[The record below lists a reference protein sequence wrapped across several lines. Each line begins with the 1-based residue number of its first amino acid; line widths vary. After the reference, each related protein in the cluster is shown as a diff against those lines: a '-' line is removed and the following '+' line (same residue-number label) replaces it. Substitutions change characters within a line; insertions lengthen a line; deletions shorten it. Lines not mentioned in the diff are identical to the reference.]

1 MRHAYEQLELDHESR
16 KYVTINTHRGLFTY
30 TRLPY
35 GVSSAP
41 SIFQRVMDSMF
52 QGIPN
57 VLVYLD
63 DILITGKTEAEHLQ
77 TLDIVLSKLNLSG
90 FHLKR
95 DKCEF
100 MKQDVVF
107 LGHKVDEFGLHPVG
121 ATLESIVRA
130 RTPTNIT

>member
-52 QGIPN
+52 QCIPN
-57 VLVYLD
+57 VLSIYL
-63 DILITGKTEAEHLQ
+63 
-77 TLDIVLSKLNLSG
+77 
-90 FHLKR
+90 
-95 DKCEF
+95 
-100 MKQDVVF
+100 
-107 LGHKVDEFGLHPVG
+107 LG
-121 ATLESIVRA
+121 
-130 RTPTNIT
+130 